1 MDGAVY
7 GWYVGVNR
15 MGGWGRTLLE
25 AGTGGGGGGGLVVG
39 FWRSDE
45 EEESTAAGIS
55 PPGAFL

>member
-7 GWYVGVNR
+7 GWYVGGEQE
-15 MGGWGRTLLE
+15 GGWGRTLLE

-39 FWRSDE
+39 FWRSDK